1 MEELILS
8 VSQLNKSVKDV
19 LAKLSEKMKAKNV
32 WVRGEIS
39 NLKVHYSGHIYF
51 TLKDEEASLSAV
63 MYKSSASRITDRD
76 LLQPGRVVEVR
87 GRADLYE
94 KNGGFQF
101 YAEELRASED
111 LLGEL
116 YRKREELKKKLMAE
130 GLFDAARKKPLPEQ
144 IHRVGIVTSGTG
156 AVIHDIQEVAD
167 KRNPFVEL
175 ILWPVAVQGRDAP
188 AEIVRGI
195 ESFNRYRKVDVLI
208 VGRGGGSFED
218 LIAFDDEAVLR
229 AIAASTI
236 PVISAVGH
244 DTDHPLSDDVADWRA
259 ATPSHAAEKV
269 TENIEERY
277 RWLMQRFRY
286 RFQRHGRR
294 IDEYYQAL
302 DLKLDRMKAFLK
314 KGEVYQGRA
323 EEAYRRMEHAYSLKL
338 ERQGE
343 RLRHLGE
350 KLHLV
355 SPLALL
361 GKGYAIVSDPAGRV
375 VRKADQVK
383 VSDKVRIRLGE
394 GSLRCA
400 VLGKEETNE

>member
-39 NLKVHYSGHIYF
+39 NLKIHYSGHIYF

-63 MYKSSASRITDRD
+63 MYKSSASRIADRE
-76 LLQPGRVVEVR
+76 LLQAGRMVEVR

-94 KNGGFQF
+94 KSGGFQF

-130 GLFDAARKKPLPEQ
+130 GLFDPVHKKPLPEQ
-144 IHRVGIVTSGTG
+144 IRRVGIVTSGTG
-156 AVIHDIQEVAD
+156 AVIHDIQEVVD

-175 ILWPVAVQGRDAP
+175 ILWPVSVQGKDAP
-188 AEIVRGI
+188 TEIVRGI

-229 AIAASTI
+229 AIHASEI

-277 RWLMQRFRY
+277 RWLLQRFRY
-286 RFQRHGRR
+286 RFQRQGRR

-302 DLKLDRMKAFLK
+302 DLKLDRLKAFLK
-314 KGEVYQGRA
+314 KGELYQVQA
-323 EEAYRRMEHAYSLKL
+323 EEAYNRMERAYSLRL
-338 ERQGE
+338 EKQE
-343 RLRHLGE
+343 QRLRHLGE

-361 GKGYAIVSDPAGRV
+361 GKGYAIVSDPDGHV
-375 VRKADQVK
+375 VRKAEQVK
-383 VSDKVRIRLGE
+383 VSDKVRIRLGK

-400 VLGKEETNE
+400 VLGKEESNE